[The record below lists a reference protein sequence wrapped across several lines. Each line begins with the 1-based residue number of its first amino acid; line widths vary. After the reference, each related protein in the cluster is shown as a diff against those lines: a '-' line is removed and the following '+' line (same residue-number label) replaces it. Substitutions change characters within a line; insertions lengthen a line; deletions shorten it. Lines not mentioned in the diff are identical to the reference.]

1 MVAHSGTPI
10 RPDQLRPLN
19 RPAAAGA
26 RPSSGVPIE
35 IIEGKRHYPVERVQD
50 RWQLNDE
57 WWRNPI
63 ERHYFELVMARW
75 PHPDRLPRRPAGR
88 WFEQRG

>member
-19 RPAAAGA
+19 RP
-26 RPSSGVPIE
+26 RRCTVQTDHGVPIA

-50 RWQLNDE
+50 QL
-57 WWRNPI
+57 
-63 ERHYFELVMARW
+63 A
-75 PHPDRLPRRPAGR
+75 AQG
-88 WFEQRG
+88 